1 MDIAK
6 LSRLKLSLLT
16 TFQVLLQERS
26 AVAAAEK
33 LNLSQSAVSK
43 NLAQLRLL
51 FDDPLF
57 HRTSHGL
64 TPTPLARNL
73 EGPLCEVLFQIDSLL
88 SPKTF
93 VAGSY
98 HGRVRL
104 ALHDAGYAFI
114 GAPLMALCEQQAPGI
129 QMDFWFK
136 DVKGLQALIN
146 AEIDLLILPQD
157 IGQQWHDDENLI
169 WRELYREPLL
179 CLLRSGHPA
188 LQQDWNEETYLA
200 HSHIGVRDSQLGT
213 AMLDQRLN
221 QDHHPRTFS
230 AMTPDFH
237 TATRLVQ
244 QTNAIFTCSQCW
256 AELVLSEVDVVTK
269 PLPFPDC
276 QCAYQLVWHKRTDT
290 SPLHIWLRERIDEI
304 CDDLKVR
311 HGLTPVAGVKHKP
324 PV

>member
-6 LSRLKLSLLT
+6 LARLKLSLLT
-16 TFQVLLQERS
+16 TFQVLLQERN

-88 SPKTF
+88 SPKEF
-93 VAGSY
+93 VASSY

-114 GAPLMALCEQQAPGI
+114 GAPLMAMCEELAPGI
-129 QMDFWFK
+129 QMDLWFK

-169 WRELYREPLL
+169 WRELYQEPLV

-188 LQQDWNEETYLA
+188 LGQEWNEESYLA

-213 AMLDQRLN
+213 AILDQRLN

-244 QTNAIFTCSQCW
+244 QTNAIFTCSHCW
-256 AELVLSEVDVVTK
+256 AELVLSEVDVVTR

-276 QCAYQLVWHKRTDT
+276 QCTYQLVWHKRTDT
-290 SPLHIWLRERIDEI
+290 SPLHIWLRERIVEI

-311 HGLTPVAGVKHKP
+311 HDL
-324 PV
+324 